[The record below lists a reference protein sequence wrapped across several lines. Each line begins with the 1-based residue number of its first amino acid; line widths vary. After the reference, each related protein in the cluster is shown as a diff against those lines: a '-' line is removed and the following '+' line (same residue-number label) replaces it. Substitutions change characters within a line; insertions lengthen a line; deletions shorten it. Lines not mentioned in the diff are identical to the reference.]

1 MEQSRLRFS
10 LEQKVVL
17 AVVICVLVP
26 VMGMGAYFSSQ
37 GESVL
42 RDKARETLTND
53 TFRRTAQ
60 VEAWMAER
68 LREATRWSSSFV
80 VFESVEALRGPGE
93 QPRARADLRDYL
105 ESVLGHYR
113 VYESLFVCDLDGN
126 VLAATAAEELEPWAR
141 DLLREQAG
149 GTGAVISPVRR
160 SDRLE
165 RPTLLLFHVIQG
177 RSDRPIG
184 FFGQRLDLRELA
196 STLEGGP
203 GNGTGFW
210 LLDHDGGVLIRYGR
224 VVDSP
229 GSQRFP
235 ARLTEA
241 VGEGDLEGV
250 GDSLWGIR
258 KLEGA
263 LDGYVAAT
271 VPASLAYRPLTE
283 SRLRL
288 MKVIVPTVLLICVLA
303 WLLGRRMV
311 APIQALS
318 RGAQRVAAGD
328 LGVDLPVRG
337 NDEVGELTLAFNDM
351 VREIRDSHNE
361 LQARK
366 EELEAANAKLEAAN
380 RKLDAQAKTD
390 PLTGIYNRRQFQEV
404 LEAEI
409 ERAERGGWPLSL
421 LFIDLDH
428 FKQYNDR
435 WGHLEG
441 DAELRRVAAQIIK
454 TIRSTDT
461 AYRYG
466 GEEFAALLP
475 SCPKDQAVTV
485 AEKVCRA
492 VRVGTQKPGRF
503 GGSTTVSIGVATFP
517 DDGRVSRGLVDTADA
532 ALYAAKAAGRN
543 CVVPAGAAGTASGGH
558 PEADKKAARD

>member
-1 MEQSRLRFS
+1 MVQNRFRFS
-10 LEQKVVL
+10 LQHKVVL

-26 VMGMGAYFSSQ
+26 VVGMGAYFSRQ

-42 RDKARETLTND
+42 REKARETLSSE
-53 TFRRTAQ
+53 TFRKTAQ
-60 VEAWMAER
+60 VEGWMAER
-68 LREATRWSSSFV
+68 LREATRWSTSFI
-80 VFESVEALRGPGE
+80 VFEGVEALRGGGE

-113 VYESLFVCDLDGN
+113 VYESLFILDLEGN
-126 VLAATAAEELEPWAR
+126 ILSATAEEQLEPWAR
-141 DLLREQAG
+141 DLLLAQAG
-149 GTGAVISPVRR
+149 GTSAVITPVRR
-160 SDRLE
+160 SERLG

-184 FFGQRLDLRELA
+184 YFGQRLDLRELA
-196 STLEGGP
+196 ANLASESP
-203 GNGTGFW
+203 RDETGYW
-210 LLDHDGGVLIRYGR
+210 LLDRDGGVVVQFGR
-224 VVDSP
+224 VHEAP

-235 ARLTEA
+235 APLAEP
-241 VGEGDLEGV
+241 VGEGDLAGV
-250 GDSLWGIR
+250 GEALWGIR
-258 KLEGA
+258 RLEGA
-263 LDGYVAAT
+263 LAGYVAAT
-271 VPASLAYRPLTE
+271 VPASVAYRPLTE

-288 MKVIVPTVLLICVLA
+288 MKVLVPIVLLICVLA
-303 WLLGRRMV
+303 YLLGRRMV
-311 APIQALS
+311 APILSLS
-318 RGAQRVAAGD
+318 RGAQRVATGD
-328 LGVDLPVRG
+328 LDVHLPVRG
-337 NDEVGELTLAFNDM
+337 NDEVRDLTEGFNEM
-351 VREIRDSHNE
+351 VREIRDSHNK
-361 LQARK
+361 LQASN
-366 EELEAANAKLEAAN
+366 EMLEAANL
-380 RKLDAQAKTD
+380 KLDAQAKTD
-390 PLTGIYNRRQFQEV
+390 ALTGIYNRRHFQEV
-404 LEAEI
+404 LETEI

-475 SCPKDQAVTV
+475 SCPKEQAVTV

-492 VRVGTQKPGRF
+492 VRVGTQKAGRF

-532 ALYAAKAAGRN
+532 ALYAAKAAGRDR
-543 CVVPAGAAGTASGGH
+543 VVPAGGSGKAPGDRVREEKASG
-558 PEADKKAARD
+558 D